1 MLYAVLGIVAAIEN
15 IIPPFPADVAV
26 AFGAFVASRSGFR
39 LPLVFLA
46 AWFGN
51 VVGALAV
58 YELGRRYGARR
69 FESQLAGT
77 KAEERDTRIR
87 LMFAR
92 YGLPAL
98 FLARFIPGV
107 RALVP
112 LVAGALKLPPL
123 ASGIMMAAAAAIW
136 YGAIT
141 LIAFRFGSSWA
152 ELSAWMANYTAAVG
166 VAATAILAVGLVVW
180 AVVRRREGRP

>member
-58 YELGRRYGARR
+58 YELGRRCGARR

-98 FLARFIPGV
+98 FLAIDHAELLEGQIAIP
-107 RALVP
+107 
-112 LVAGALKLPPL
+112 AGAPETS
-123 ASGIMMAAAAAIW
+123 AEVTQAQA
-136 YGAIT
+136 GA
-141 LIAFRFGSSWA
+141 FD
-152 ELSAWMANYTAAVG
+152 
-166 VAATAILAVGLVVW
+166 
-180 AVVRRREGRP
+180 